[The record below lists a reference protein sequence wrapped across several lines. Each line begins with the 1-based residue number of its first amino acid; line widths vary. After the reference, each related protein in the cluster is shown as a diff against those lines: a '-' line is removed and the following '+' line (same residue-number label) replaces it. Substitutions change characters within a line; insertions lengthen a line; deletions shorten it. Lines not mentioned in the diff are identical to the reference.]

1 MLAWYCCIEDVNNIL
16 EKVKICKTNFGG
28 LLLFNLFFHF
38 LLMQL
43 LLKQR
48 PSGSCFKSKLF
59 TVENLKACK

>member
-1 MLAWYCCIEDVNNIL
+1 MDEVDEYDCLTLPSRVAQNLMLAWYCCIEDVNNIL

-43 LLKQR
+43 LLKQ
-48 PSGSCFKSKLF
+48 
-59 TVENLKACK
+59 